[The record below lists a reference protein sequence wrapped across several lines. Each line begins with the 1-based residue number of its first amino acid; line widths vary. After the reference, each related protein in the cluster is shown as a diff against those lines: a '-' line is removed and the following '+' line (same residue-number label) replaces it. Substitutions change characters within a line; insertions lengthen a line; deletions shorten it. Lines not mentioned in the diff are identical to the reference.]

1 MATLTARSSARN
13 PEFVSLSVA
22 QTGNGASTNVA
33 DRGPSHK
40 GGIVRII
47 TVVGGTPTCTYALE
61 VSADG
66 STWVAATYA
75 DISTPTVDST
85 ATFAITTA
93 TVTQKIIKQPATW
106 RFFRITY
113 SANTNVTNTAEL
125 MYDDSQTPPWTF

>member
-1 MATLTARSSARN
+1 MAVLAARASARN
-13 PEFVSLSVA
+13 AEFVSLSVA

-40 GGIVRII
+40 GGIVRIT
-47 TVVGGTPTCTYALE
+47 TVIGATPTCTYALE

-85 ATFAITTA
+85 ATFVITTA
-93 TVTQKIIKQPATW
+93 TVTQKIIKQAVVW
-106 RFFRITY
+106 RFFRVTY

-125 MYDDSQTPPWTF
+125 LYDDSQTPPWS